1 MTYAQ
6 LSTDEVQSTTRADYL
21 VSIEGD
27 LQITDD
33 GDDVCD
39 EPSFPVVEL
48 ARSLLMWL
56 AEPDRADF
64 EFDSMS
70 FEEVGAV
77 AIRRSDG
84 GWVFSSVFS
93 PDAASAPVDWVEVER
108 CIRSF
113 IAQVEDDLRGLGV
126 DPAGVIRR

>member
-1 MTYAQ
+1 MTYTQ
-6 LSTDEVQSTTRADYL
+6 FSTDELRGTTQADYL

-27 LQITDD
+27 LRITDD
-33 GDDVCD
+33 RDYVYD
-39 EPSFPVVEL
+39 EPSFPVAEL
-48 ARSLLMWL
+48 ARSLLVWL
-56 AEPDRADF
+56 AGPDRADF
-64 EFDSMS
+64 EFDSMT

-77 AIRRSDG
+77 AVRRSEG

-93 PDAASAPVDWVEVER
+93 PGSASAPVDWAEAER

-126 DPAGVIRR
+126 DPEEVMR